1 MKILSSIKTTF
12 MGLPNFFSKVAKS
25 ANLFLRSTDFMKV
38 IEMCVAV
45 HRNHTGQK
53 WSLTLRISS
62 VTADLVTLL
71 AHA

>member
-1 MKILSSIKTTF
+1 

-45 HRNHTGQK
+45 HINHSGQK
-53 WSLTLRISS
+53 
-62 VTADLVTLL
+62 
-71 AHA
+71 